1 MGILI
6 ELILFLF
13 AVPVLLI
20 YSTFSIFR
28 SIAEF
33 FGWTFIPGVISLYL
47 GAIIGI
53 YGQQNPDS
61 QFDNV
66 FQMLNRISLLG
77 APLYWILVF
86 AGVGLLVYGVRTHY
100 KRQG

>member
-6 ELILFLF
+6 ELILFIF
-13 AVPVLLI
+13 AVPVLLM
-20 YSTFSIFR
+20 YSAFSIFR
-28 SIAEF
+28 SVTEF
-33 FGWTFIPGVISLYL
+33 FGWTFIPGVICLYL

-66 FQMLNRISLLG
+66 FQMLNRISVLG
-77 APLYWILVF
+77 VSLYWILAI
-86 AGVGLLVYGVRTHY
+86 AGVGLLVYGARAHY
-100 KRQG
+100 NRQS